1 MRDGTIR
8 EEKEEGENKVKEK
21 TEKKLT
27 GMERSKL
34 HEEEEVLTRRRIS
47 LGRNERH

>member
-1 MRDGTIR
+1 MAPL
-8 EEKEEGENKVKEK
+8 EKKRRKVRTKK
-21 TEKKLT
+21 KKKLT

-34 HEEEEVLTRRRIS
+34 HEEEEALTRRRIS